1 MTHEEQLIGDALR
14 AIGVPFY
21 APHEGPRDA
30 WCGICGKGEADFTT
44 FSPATPTGYSFHVEC
59 LPAMAMR
66 RPKMTMPFAFEYL
79 RNVEV
84 ERMVEEKAAEEAK
97 EPERQVRKDL
107 REALGDMREAINRV
121 LRAIG

>member
-1 MTHEEQLIGDALR
+1 MTHEEQLVADALNTMGIPFSFLPWSDAPR
-14 AIGVPFY
+14 CDVP
-21 APHEGPRDA
+21 
-30 WCGICGKGEADFTT
+30 CSICGKPRADFALYRNA
-44 FSPATPTGYSFHVEC
+44 SGDRAFHIEC
-59 LPAMAMR
+59 LPSMR

-97 EPERQVRKDL
+97 ERERQVRKDL
-107 REALGDMREAINRV
+107 REAINKV